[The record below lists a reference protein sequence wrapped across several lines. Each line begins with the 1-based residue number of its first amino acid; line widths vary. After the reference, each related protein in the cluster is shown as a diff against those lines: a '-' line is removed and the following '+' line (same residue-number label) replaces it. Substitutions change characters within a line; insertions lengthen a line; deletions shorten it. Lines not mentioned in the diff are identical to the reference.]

1 MRFLK
6 DLYVGEGI
14 KNRQRVQWKLKHG
27 AGMKDVY
34 VISIAA
40 GNDQLD
46 CMHCAFFKQKAI
58 REYTGTVVGLA
69 KGYEEALQLIQ
80 TMAEDSLRE
89 TGTANIKEYLS
100 TRK

>member
-1 MRFLK
+1 
-6 DLYVGEGI
+6 
-14 KNRQRVQWKLKHG
+14 
-27 AGMKDVY
+27 
-34 VISIAA
+34 
-40 GNDQLD
+40 
-46 CMHCAFFKQKAI
+46 
-58 REYTGTVVGLA
+58 VGLA